1 MHHNQQLINEI
12 KTFSYWAKTA
22 LNKSVNF
29 EINFW
34 NHSFDDAETVSYR
47 IWISETINKQ
57 TDTLEDLVKELPK
70 LKQFCIMKKE
80 LSL

>member
-1 MHHNQQLINEI
+1 MLQEYINQIR
-12 KTFSYWAKTA
+12 TFSYWAQKE

-34 NHSFDDAETVSYR
+34 NHTFDDTETVSYR
-47 IWISETINKQ
+47 IWIRDTISKESESLQ
-57 TDTLEDLVKELPK
+57 DLVNELPK
-70 LKQFCIMKKE
+70 LMEFCTLKKE